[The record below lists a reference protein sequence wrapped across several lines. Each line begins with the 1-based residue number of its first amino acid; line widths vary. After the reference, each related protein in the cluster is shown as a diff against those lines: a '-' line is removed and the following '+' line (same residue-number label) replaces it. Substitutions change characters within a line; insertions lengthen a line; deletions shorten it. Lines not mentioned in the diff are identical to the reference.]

1 MSASDEHASAQVV
14 GVDLA
19 EIEGISSLRVYIPK
33 DLRTPESRKAG
44 VKVRT
49 GYWLS
54 HTFEARD

>member
-33 DLRTPESRKAG
+33 DLRTSESRKAG

-49 GYWLS
+49 GYRFS
-54 HTFEARD
+54 HNIRGQE